1 MMKHGRGKTH
11 DKVNHVRPFYV
22 MKKEGAIVWQE
33 ITCRHCGD
41 RWSFDVDSRTI
52 SKNNRV
58 TVIET
63 LCEDCE
69 DMMNYLYSKQCV

>member
-1 MMKHGRGKTH
+1 M
-11 DKVNHVRPFYV
+11 
-22 MKKEGAIVWQE
+22 WQE

-69 DMMNYLYSKQCV
+69 DMMNYL